1 MIKAV
6 LFDLDNTLI
15 DFMKL
20 KKKSCEAAIKAM
32 INNGLQLDEKKAM
45 HILFDLYDK
54 YGIEHGKIF
63 QKFLLRTKGRID
75 WKILTAGI
83 VAYRRIQADYRKPY
97 PDVPRVLRLLKNKGL
112 KLGVVSDAPSLKAWI
127 RLNEIKIA
135 DFFDV
140 VIAYDETKRK
150 KPHELPFRAAIKKL
164 GIKPEEILFVGDN
177 PKNDINGAKKL
188 GMKTA
193 LALYGIQGKFKK
205 YMLKY
210 RADYAINN
218 VKEILDIVDEA

>member
-1 MIKAV
+1 MLTKKTIARKGK
-6 LFDLDNTLI
+6 TL
-15 DFMKL
+15 
-20 KKKSCEAAIKAM
+20 KSKIAGKPLIVTSALPYA
-32 INNGLQLDEKKAM
+32 NGPI
-45 HILFDLYDK
+45 HIGHLVEY
-54 YGIEHGKIF
+54 
-63 QKFLLRTKGRID
+63 
-75 WKILTAGI
+75 
-83 VAYRRIQADYRKPY
+83 IQTDIIARA
-97 PDVPRVLRLLKNKGL
+97 L
-112 KLGVVSDAPSLKAWI
+112 KLAGKEVIYCCADDTHGTPI
-127 RLNEIKIA
+127 EINA
-135 DFFDV
+135 
-140 VIAYDETKRK
+140 
-150 KPHELPFRAAIKKL
+150 LKL

>member
-15 DFMKL
+15 DFMRL
-20 KKKSCEAAIKAM
+20 KNKSCRAAIKAM

-45 HILFDLYDK
+45 HILFDLYDR

-63 QKFLLRTKGRID
+63 QKFLLRTNGRID

-83 VAYRRIQADYRKPY
+83 VAYRRVQADYRKPY
-97 PDVPRVLRLLKNKGL
+97 PGVPRVLRLLKNKGL

-150 KPHELPFRAAIKKL
+150 KPHELPFMAAIKKL
-164 GIKPEEILFVGDN
+164 GIKPEEILFIGDN

-193 LALYGIQGKFKK
+193 LAIYGMQEKFKK
-205 YMLKY
+205 YLLKY

-218 VKEILDIVDEA
+218 VKEIMKIVDEA